1 MRLAMTQFLLRP
13 ALAMER
19 SCGVRSKFIGVLCL
33 LLAGACRASAQTP
46 SPATAPTLPKLTACM
61 SWFAQAEQGGF
72 YQAVATGLYRKAGLD
87 VVIKSGGPQI
97 NGQQLL
103 AGGLCDF
110 YTGYPMQTLQAVE
123 QGAPVV
129 SVAAFF
135 QKDPQ
140 ALIAHQGVA
149 SLESLKGQP
158 IMVAQYANATWWPWL
173 EERYGYTKAQERPY
187 NASVAP
193 FLHDNKLSMQG
204 YVGNEP
210 LAIEKGG
217 ETPVVF
223 LLADHG
229 WMAYGKTIDTRKD
242 LLQAHPQWVTAFVK
256 ATLEGWKSYLAN
268 PVPGNKLILQANP
281 KQTAEQLAF
290 GLRMLKQYRIV
301 TGGEA
306 ATQGLGTMSA
316 KRWAEMFHYMARNK
330 MIPANFAYTK
340 AFDLS
345 IVDALHILPDAADM
359 H

>member
-1 MRLAMTQFLLRP
+1 MRFSVSRFSPRSAVALQQARGGLRSFV
-13 ALAMER
+13 A
-19 SCGVRSKFIGVLCL
+19 VLCL
-33 LLAGACRASAQTP
+33 LLAGTGSAVAQSPSAASP
-46 SPATAPTLPKLTACM
+46 LPKLTACM

-87 VVIKSGGPQI
+87 VHIKSGGPQI

-110 YTGYPMQTLQAVE
+110 YTGYPMQTLLAVE

-149 SLESLKGQP
+149 SLRALKGQP

-173 EERYGYTKAQERPY
+173 EDRYGYTKAQQRPY

-193 FLHDNKLSMQG
+193 FLHDSKLSMQG

-217 ETPVVF
+217 ETPVIF

-229 WMAYGKTIDTRKD
+229 WMAYGKTIDTRKV
-242 LLQAHPQWVTAFVK
+242 LLHEHPLWVAAFVK
-256 ATLEGWKSYLAN
+256 ASLEGWKSYLAN
-268 PVPGNKLILQANP
+268 PAPGNQLILQANP

-306 ATQGLGTMSA
+306 ATHGLGTMNA
-316 KRWAEMFHYMARNK
+316 KRWAAMFHYMVTNK
-330 MIPANFAYTK
+330 MIPADFAYTK
-340 AFDLS
+340 AFDLG
-345 IVDALHILPDAADM
+345 IVDALHILPDRGDM